1 MKKCKQNHDKMQYA
15 IWRRGDE
22 MGGDFLLDAFE
33 SQIIMAEYENWMNE
47 INSIQL
53 VEHDY
58 DNYDTYTVSGT
69 FKCIY
74 SDEIKLDLLNGNKN
88 GAMFCFLT
96 SKDLYEFGMINIKQC
111 SDIDNNDI
119 KIQGEIN
126 IQPKALKALLRL
138 IRDNVEGS
146 VTVFGRQDLE
156 PLTNFMNRQF
166 LLSIN
171 TIEKLLERN
180 TIQK

>member
-69 FKCIY
+69 FKCI
-74 SDEIKLDLLNGNKN
+74 
-88 GAMFCFLT
+88 
-96 SKDLYEFGMINIKQC
+96 
-111 SDIDNNDI
+111 
-119 KIQGEIN
+119 
-126 IQPKALKALLRL
+126 
-138 IRDNVEGS
+138 
-146 VTVFGRQDLE
+146 
-156 PLTNFMNRQF
+156 
-166 LLSIN
+166 
-171 TIEKLLERN
+171 
-180 TIQK
+180 